1 MGTQPTPAIYQID
14 STLPFAPA
22 INRDLTNIQ
31 RGAQIIGPDQA
42 LAQAYS
48 AAVASYAG
56 DPQAG
61 QVIAGTT
68 IQVNAATTVQRMIYD
83 DYMLAPVAD
92 RTLQS
97 ILDANPG
104 PTGTGDWW
112 NWSYNQ
118 WGVVPGVAA
127 DGSIKIATVLT
138 LTNGVVTS
146 VTGVLEP

>member
-1 MGTQPTPAIYQID
+1 MIPPYQID

-22 INRDLTNIQ
+22 INRDLSNIQ
-31 RGAQIIGPDQA
+31 RGASIIGPDQA

-48 AAVASYAG
+48 AAVTGYAG
-56 DPQAG
+56 DPE
-61 QVIAGTT
+61 AGTT
-68 IQVNAATTVQRMIYD
+68 FAGTTLAVNAATTVQRMIVD
-83 DYMLAPVAD
+83 DYMLAPIAD

-104 PTGTGDWW
+104 PVGTGEWW

-118 WGVVPGVAA
+118 WGVVPSVAA
-127 DGSIKIATVLT
+127 DPSIKIGTVLANI
-138 LTNGVVTS
+138 NGVISS